1 MHKFKEAYSKIINE
15 NINYSIANDL
25 YNLYVNLDPTAKTKS
40 GALVSEVLKDIINEL
55 NDIVSSAERKQD
67 LPETLPSLLRLLKFD

>member
-1 MHKFKEAYSKIINE
+1 MNKFKDVYNKIVKENTSYSV
-15 NINYSIANDL
+15 ANDL
-25 YNLYVNLDPTAKTKS
+25 YDLYVSLDPTAKTKS

-67 LPETLPSLLRLLKFD
+67 LPETLPNLLRLLKFD